1 MLRVGRFRHRLLE
14 DDFLEK
20 QSPLAHKCLQV
31 FMRLWHSKSLS
42 DAEIA
47 AIYILIFSFLRRPK
61 DFLGGPH
68 NQILASLPA
77 KSRMSCQDFY
87 ELLQKELP
95 EDLRQ
100 AKSLTR
106 FQRPDDLLSFFCAHS
121 WRSIPLSVAQSLMA
135 WENGLYPLRLLS
147 NVPTPEEVLSMQT
160 QGQRCVSMLQDLK
173 EMQEFVEE
181 GRDVLGFIVH
191 DLIHA
196 DHFFADPVKARAQIE
211 FSRRLMVVFG
221 FHDIQVM
228 LQSDPVFKKEFEY
241 LMSDMNSF
249 PLHLLKTFKAV
260 LLGYFK
266 RREGLAMTEAL
277 PEATEAE
284 FQRLFESSLK
294 VWELPEE
301 AHRAAQR
308 LNTPLFQGLDD
319 SLLLHSALLQY
330 Q

>member
-1 MLRVGRFRHRLLE
+1 MLRVGRLRHRLLE
-14 DDFLEK
+14 DEFLK
-20 QSPLAHKCLQV
+20 NTSPLAHKCLQV
-31 FMRLWHSKSLS
+31 FMRLWQSKSLS

-47 AIYILIFSFLRRPK
+47 AIYILVFSFLRRPK

-68 NQILASLPA
+68 NKPLAHLPA
-77 KSRMSCQDFY
+77 HSRMSCQSFY

-100 AKSLTR
+100 AKSLLR
-106 FQRPDDLLSFFCAHS
+106 FQRPDDLLTYFCSHS

-135 WENGLYPLRLLS
+135 WESGLYPLRLLS
-147 NVPTPEEVLSMQT
+147 YVPTPKEVLSMQT
-160 QGQRCVSMLQDLK
+160 EGQRCVSMLQDLT

-196 DHFFADPVKARAQIE
+196 DHFFADPAKARAQIE
-211 FSRRLMVVFG
+211 FSRHLLVVFG
-221 FHDIQVM
+221 FREIQTM
-228 LQSDPVFKKEFEY
+228 LQTDPVFKKEFEY

-266 RREGLAMTEAL
+266 RREGLAMTAAL
-277 PEATEAE
+277 PEASEAE

-294 VWELPEE
+294 TWKLPDE
-301 AHRAAQR
+301 AHHAALR

>member
-14 DDFLEK
+14 DEFLK
-20 QSPLAHKCLQV
+20 NTSPLAHKCLQV
-31 FMRLWHSKSLS
+31 FMRLWQSKSLS

-47 AIYILIFSFLRRPK
+47 AIYILVFSFLRRPK

-68 NQILASLPA
+68 NKPLAHLPA
-77 KSRMSCQDFY
+77 HSRMSCQSFY

-100 AKSLTR
+100 AKSLLR
-106 FQRPDDLLSFFCAHS
+106 FQRPDDLLTYFCSHS

-135 WENGLYPLRLLS
+135 WESGLYPLRLLS
-147 NVPTPEEVLSMQT
+147 YVPTPKEVLSMQT
-160 QGQRCVSMLQDLK
+160 EGQRCVSMLQDLT
-173 EMQEFVEE
+173 EMQGFVEE

-196 DHFFADPVKARAQIE
+196 DHFFADPAKARAQIE
-211 FSRRLMVVFG
+211 FSRHLLVVFG
-221 FHDIQVM
+221 FREIQTM
-228 LQSDPVFKKEFEY
+228 LQTDPVFKKEFEY

-266 RREGLAMTEAL
+266 RREGLAMTAAL
-277 PEATEAE
+277 PEASEAE

-294 VWELPEE
+294 TWKLPDE
-301 AHRAAQR
+301 AHHAALR

>member
-14 DDFLEK
+14 DEFL
-20 QSPLAHKCLQV
+20 QHTSPLAHKCLQV
-31 FMRLWHSKSLS
+31 FMRLWQSKSLS

-68 NQILASLPA
+68 NQPLATLSVS
-77 KSRMSCQDFY
+77 SRMSCQTFF

-100 AKSLTR
+100 TKSLAR
-106 FQRPDDLLSFFCAHS
+106 FQRPDDLLSYFCAHS

-147 NVPTPEEVLSMQT
+147 YVPTPKEVLSMQSE
-160 QGQRCVSMLQDLK
+160 GQRCVSMLQDLT

-228 LQSDPVFKKEFEY
+228 LQTDAAFKKEFEY

-277 PEATEAE
+277 SEATEAE

-294 VWELPEE
+294 IWELPEN
-301 AHRAAQR
+301 AHSAAQR
-308 LNTPLFQGLDD
+308 LNTPLFQGLED
-319 SLLLHSALLQY
+319 SLLLHSALLHY

>member
-1 MLRVGRFRHRLLE
+1 
-14 DDFLEK
+14 
-20 QSPLAHKCLQV
+20 
-31 FMRLWHSKSLS
+31 MRLWQSKSLS

-68 NQILASLPA
+68 NQPLATLPVS
-77 KSRMSCQDFY
+77 SRMCCQTFF

-100 AKSLTR
+100 TKSLAR
-106 FQRPDDLLSFFCAHS
+106 FQRPDDLLSYFCAHS

-147 NVPTPEEVLSMQT
+147 YVPTPKEVLSMQSE
-160 QGQRCVSMLQDLK
+160 GQRCVSMLQDLT

-228 LQSDPVFKKEFEY
+228 LQTDAAFKKEFEY

-277 PEATEAE
+277 SETTEAE

-294 VWELPEE
+294 IWELPEN
-301 AHRAAQR
+301 AHSAAQR
-308 LNTPLFQGLDD
+308 LNTPLFQGLED
-319 SLLLHSALLQY
+319 SLLLHSALLHY

>member
-14 DDFLEK
+14 DEFLK
-20 QSPLAHKCLQV
+20 NTSPLAHKCLQV
-31 FMRLWHSKSLS
+31 FMRLWQSKSLS

-47 AIYILIFSFLRRPK
+47 AIYILVFSFLRRPK

-68 NQILASLPA
+68 NKPLAHLPA
-77 KSRMSCQDFY
+77 HSRMSCQSFY
-87 ELLQKELP
+87 ELLQKDLP

-100 AKSLTR
+100 AKSLLR
-106 FQRPDDLLSFFCAHS
+106 FQRPDDLLTYFCSHS

-135 WENGLYPLRLLS
+135 WESGLYPLRLLS
-147 NVPTPEEVLSMQT
+147 YVPTPKEVLSMQT
-160 QGQRCVSMLQDLK
+160 EGQRCVSMLQDLT

-196 DHFFADPVKARAQIE
+196 DHFFADPAKARAQIE
-211 FSRRLMVVFG
+211 FSRHLLVVFG
-221 FHDIQVM
+221 FREIQTM
-228 LQSDPVFKKEFEY
+228 LQTDPVFKKEFEY

-266 RREGLAMTEAL
+266 RREGLAMTAAL
-277 PEATEAE
+277 PEASEAE

-294 VWELPEE
+294 TWKLPDE
-301 AHRAAQR
+301 AHHAALR